1 MPLRQRR
8 SKAPPRPPAIF
19 SKPLARPNSL
29 GAGSAAPCLKTVR
42 PHLIHEGR
50 SCQCP
55 HQLTTFS
62 FALQAN
68 VKGGSLECNR
78 ELARTIV
85 NELNCGA
92 KEADALHMLNE
103 LKMAAAEKLNKSG

>member
-1 MPLRQRR
+1 
-8 SKAPPRPPAIF
+8 
-19 SKPLARPNSL
+19 
-29 GAGSAAPCLKTVR
+29 
-42 PHLIHEGR
+42 
-50 SCQCP
+50 
-55 HQLTTFS
+55 
-62 FALQAN
+62 LQAN

-78 ELARTIV
+78 ELASTIV